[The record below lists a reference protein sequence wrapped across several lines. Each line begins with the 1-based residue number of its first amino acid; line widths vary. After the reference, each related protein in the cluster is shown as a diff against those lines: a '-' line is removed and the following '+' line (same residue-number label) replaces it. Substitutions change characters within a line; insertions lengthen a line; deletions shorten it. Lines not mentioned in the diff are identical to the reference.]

1 MTIKALLVEDNDG
14 DVRIVKE
21 VVAEAED
28 CRVEL
33 THTSRLKDAVKR
45 LRTERFDVLL
55 LDLSLP
61 DSQGLHTFDQAHEAA
76 GSLPILVL
84 TGLDDEVM
92 ALSALHRGA
101 QDYLVKGQLDG
112 NRLLR
117 TIRYA
122 VARNGEH
129 LLQAQSA
136 SASRTDRVY
145 GFMGVKG
152 GCGATTLACHLA
164 TTLSGQT
171 GKNTLLADFDLVA
184 GAVDFLTR
192 AKSNYTVLDAT
203 DPSIENLDPNI
214 WAKLVFKESSPHL
227 DILTAPAPF
236 SCKQRPKPDRLGRI
250 LRFARQHYDWSV
262 VDLGSGL
269 TNIYLPLLYDID
281 HSFIVTTPDMLAL
294 SRTTMLLE
302 SLGTKGYPRERLHL
316 VVNRMSNRPQLS
328 LNQIEDVL
336 QLTAYAV
343 FPEALGDLEESY
355 TQGTPMPRDSALGEQ
370 FSRFANKVARIEEPS
385 VKRKKFFLFR

>member
-28 CRVEL
+28 CSVAL

-84 TGLDDEVM
+84 TGLDDEAM

-101 QDYLVKGQLDG
+101 QDYLVKGQFDG
-112 NRLLR
+112 SRLLR

-122 VARNGEH
+122 VARNEAQ

-136 SASRTDRVY
+136 TATKTDKVY
-145 GFMGVKG
+145 SFMGAKG

-164 TTLSGQT
+164 TALSAQT
-171 GKNTLLADFDLVA
+171 GKNTLLADFDLVS

-192 AKSNYTVLDAT
+192 AKSKYTVLDAA
-203 DPSIENLDPNI
+203 DPNIENLDPDI
-214 WAKLVFKESSPHL
+214 WAKLVFKDSGPHL

-250 LRFARQHYDWSV
+250 LRFARQHYDWSI

-269 TNIYLPLLYDID
+269 TDFSLALLYDID
-281 HSFIVTTPDMLAL
+281 HSFIVTTPDVLAL
-294 SRTTMLLE
+294 SRTTRLLE
-302 SLGTKGYPRERLHL
+302 SLSTKGYPRERLHL

-328 LNQIEDVL
+328 LSQIEDL
-336 QLTAYAV
+336 LKLSAYAV
-343 FPEALGDLEESY
+343 FPDALGDLEESY
-355 TQGTPMPRDSALGEQ
+355 TKGTLMPQNSALGEQ
-370 FSRFANKVARIEEPS
+370 FSRFASKVASVEEPAL
-385 VKRKKFFLFR
+385 KRKRFFLFG